1 MRALWTRRSS
11 ISTRSRT
18 ARKPRCGK
26 CPWST

>member
-1 MRALWTRRSS
+1 M
-11 ISTRSRT
+11 STRSRT